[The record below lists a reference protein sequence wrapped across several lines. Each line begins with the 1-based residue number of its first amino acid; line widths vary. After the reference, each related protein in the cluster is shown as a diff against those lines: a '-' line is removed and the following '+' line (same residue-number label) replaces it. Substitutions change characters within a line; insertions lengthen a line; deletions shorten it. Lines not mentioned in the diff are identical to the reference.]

1 MNTDKDF
8 MIIKQQSD
16 VELETMATIYSVKIH
31 YGPCNTFYC
40 STHKPG
46 RLTGL
51 RDRLQTM
58 GYRVQLIPEK
68 FENYCMIEMCGH
80 EIFRCKLGNLM
91 FNTSCE
97 LDPVCQRA
105 VAAILDA
112 SRKFIRARCHLW
124 VNTIIKRR
132 ISCIGSKHLIDHWAQ
147 KYDMDS
153 FAPVSECV
161 NCCGICSSQNK

>member
-1 MNTDKDF
+1 
-8 MIIKQQSD
+8 
-16 VELETMATIYSVKIH
+16 MATIYSVKIH

-80 EIFRCKLGNLM
+80 EVFRCNLKNLM
-91 FNTSCE
+91 YNTPFYM
-97 LDPVCQRA
+97 DPVCLRA
-105 VAAILDA
+105 VEAVQEARIKLM
-112 SRKFIRARCHLW
+112 RARIHLW
-124 VNTIIKRR
+124 VTTLSRKAHFANEKLQL
-132 ISCIGSKHLIDHWAQ
+132 KNHWPE
-147 KYDMDS
+147 KLNLPS
-153 FAPVSECV
+153 LAPLSTCLD
-161 NCCGICSSQNK
+161 CCGICSTKEK